1 MSWDSSTRKVMDNFR
16 FLNPDDFKRW
26 MRKHD
31 ESEDEVGLGMVG
43 SSVEAKHC
51 GKRTARCITLESG
64 KVGRVVREFVQSGGV
79 VKSADGEEL
88 LVEVESGSFY
98 INKRNVIF

>member
-1 MSWDSSTRKVMDNFR
+1 MDKFR

-31 ESEDEVGLGMVG
+31 DEEASQESASLVG

-51 GKRTARCITLESG
+51 GKKTAQCITLESG
-64 KVGRVVREFVQSGGV
+64 RAGRVVREFVQSGGV
-79 VKSADGEEL
+79 VKAIDGEEC
-88 LVEVESGSFY
+88 LVEVSSGSFY

>member
-1 MSWDSSTRKVMDNFR
+1 MDKFR

-31 ESEDEVGLGMVG
+31 EEETQSVPDLVGA
-43 SSVEAKHC
+43 SVEAKHC

-64 KVGRVVREFVQSGGV
+64 RAGRVVREFVQSGGI
-79 VKSADGEEL
+79 VKAVDGEEC
-88 LVEVESGSFY
+88 LVEVASGSFY
-98 INKRNVIF
+98 IKKSDVIF

>member
-1 MSWDSSTRKVMDNFR
+1 MENIR

-26 MRKHD
+26 MNKQD
-31 ESEDEVGLGMVG
+31 ESDIAPPASELGA
-43 SSVEAKHC
+43 SVEAKHC
-51 GKRTARCITLESG
+51 GRRTARLITLESG
-64 KVGRVVREFVQSGGV
+64 RAGKVVREFLQQGGIIRGV
-79 VKSADGEEL
+79 EGDEY

>member
-1 MSWDSSTRKVMDNFR
+1 
-16 FLNPDDFKRW
+16 
-26 MRKHD
+26 
-31 ESEDEVGLGMVG
+31 
-43 SSVEAKHC
+43 
-51 GKRTARCITLESG
+51 
-64 KVGRVVREFVQSGGV
+64 VREFVQSGGV

>member
-1 MSWDSSTRKVMDNFR
+1 MDKFR

-31 ESEDEVGLGMVG
+31 EDEAQSVPDLVGA
-43 SSVEAKHC
+43 SVEAKHC

-64 KVGRVVREFVQSGGV
+64 RAGRVVREFVQSGGV
-79 VKSADGEEL
+79 VKAVDGEEC
-88 LVEVESGSFY
+88 LVEVASGSFY
-98 INKRNVIF
+98 IKKGDVIF